1 MVAKSYQQMK
11 QLCEPFKDKGK
22 MYVKVLTSK
31 GIEKTV
37 RWYTNEEYAKMY
49 PDEKKDRTKDPYYKP
64 QKYVLGFDK
73 GYITIFKGY
82 KEELHEEWFKES
94 ICRWA
99 KYWGWYVISTEEVPQ
114 DLPTGVTPVKLF
126 WDPMGNEEEWLKD
139 EITVKNHVR
148 KTLLETIKEEKETKP
163 SSNSTYQGE
172 VGERLEL
179 IVNIIG
185 RQEQENKRFHKVTYT
200 YEMQDAKGNYYKW
213 ITQARDWAV
222 GTRHLIRG
230 TVKEFDEV
238 NGEEATV
245 LTRCVEV

>member
-1 MVAKSYQQMK
+1 MVAKSYQKMK
-11 QLCEPFKDKGK
+11 QLGEPFKDKGK
-22 MYVKVLTSK
+22 MYVKVITEK
-31 GIEKTV
+31 GNEKIV

-73 GYITIFKGY
+73 GYITIFRGY
-82 KEELHEEWFKES
+82 KEEIHEEWFRQS
-94 ICRWA
+94 ICRYARW
-99 KYWGWYVISTEEVPQ
+99 WGWYVISTEEVPK
-114 DLPTGVTPVKLF
+114 DLPSGVEPVKLF

-148 KTLLETIKEEKETKP
+148 KTLMDSMRPVERNGVE
-163 SSNSTYQGE
+163 SVYQGN
-172 VGERLEL
+172 VGDRLD
-179 IVNIIG
+179 INVKIISKDAV
-185 RQEQENKRFHKVTYT
+185 ENKRFNKITYT
-200 YEMQDAKGNYYKW
+200 YEMEDTNGNYYIWK
-213 ITQARDWAV
+213 TQAKDWDC
-222 GTRHLIRG
+222 GTKHHIRG